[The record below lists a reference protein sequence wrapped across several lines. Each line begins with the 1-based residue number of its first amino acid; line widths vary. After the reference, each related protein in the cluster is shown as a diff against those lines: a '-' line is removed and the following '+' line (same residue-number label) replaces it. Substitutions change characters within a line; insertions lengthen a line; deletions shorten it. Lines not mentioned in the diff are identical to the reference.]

1 MKCDANLDMRLE
13 APTIIRFLI
22 IMIRKYVLQEKCK
35 ASKTGICI
43 LTI

>member
-22 IMIRKYVLQEKCK
+22 MIRKYVLQEKCK

-43 LTI
+43 PTI